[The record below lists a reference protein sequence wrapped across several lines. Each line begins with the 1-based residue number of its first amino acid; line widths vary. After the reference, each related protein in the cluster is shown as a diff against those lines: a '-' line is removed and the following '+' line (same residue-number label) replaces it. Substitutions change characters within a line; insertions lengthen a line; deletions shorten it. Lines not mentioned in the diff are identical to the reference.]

1 MIDWDLR
8 VFLNVFIKAYNSWFL
23 TRSIKLEYGS
33 TDSSKSSVL
42 SSFLAPLDHPALQE
56 IWESL
61 LGVSIISYLKTKPS
75 SLILVTELTLSNL
88 PSASESIILV

>member
-8 VFLNVFIKAYNSWFL
+8 VFLNVFIKVYNPWSL

-42 SSFLAPLDHPALQE
+42 SSFLAPLDHTAFQE
-56 IWESL
+56 IGEYL
-61 LGVSIISYLKTKPS
+61 PGVSIISYLKTKPS